1 MNENTRQG
9 VLDLFAEN
17 EWTIFGKFVDDVAD
31 SDRTINFG
39 KYKGTPIKQ
48 LILEHIGYIYWCL
61 DNLKWFKLNTEE
73 QALYDALAI
82 ANIKYKID
90 LAFPVHDL
98 SKHVSDKESLKRG
111 ITPFFI
117 SKDGIIKYH
126 IQDEN
131 NPIIRGIIKY
141 KDDNIHS
148 SHLTASQ
155 MLAMCKYMQIPEEDE
170 SDFNAYMGIDPHSFL
185 E

>member
-1 MNENTRQG
+1 MSN
-9 VLDLFAEN
+9 
-17 EWTIFGKFVDDVAD
+17 
-31 SDRTINFG
+31 DRTINFG

-73 QALYDALAI
+73 QSLYDALAI

-90 LAFPVHDL
+90 LVFPVHLL
-98 SKHVSDKESLKRG
+98 SEYISDKESLEKR
-111 ITPFFI
+111 ITPVLI

-131 NPIIRGIIKY
+131 NPIIRSILKY

-148 SHLTASQ
+148 SSLTTLQ
-155 MLAMCKYMQIPEEDE
+155 MLDMCKYIHIPEEDE
-170 SDFNAYMGIDPHSFL
+170 SDFDCFMGINPHSFL

>member
-1 MNENTRQG
+1 MSN
-9 VLDLFAEN
+9 
-17 EWTIFGKFVDDVAD
+17 
-31 SDRTINFG
+31 DRTINFG

-61 DNLKWFKLNTEE
+61 DNLKWFKLNIEE

-90 LAFPVHDL
+90 LVFPVHDL
-98 SKHVSDKESLKRG
+98 SKYVSDKESLKRG
-111 ITPFFI
+111 ITPLFV
-117 SKDGIIKYH
+117 SKDGIIGYNTK
-126 IQDEN
+126 DEN
-131 NPIIRGIIKY
+131 NPIIRSILKY

-148 SHLTASQ
+148 SSLTTSQ
-155 MLAMCKYMQIPEEDE
+155 MLDMCKYMHISEEE
-170 SDFNAYMGIDPHSFL
+170 SDFNNYMGINPHSFL